1 MSIIWC
7 YIRKFLICL
16 TYYIIF
22 SLIKLNNMK
31 KLLLLGVLVLAVFST
46 SMAQTR
52 QVTGKVT
59 ASEDGTALPGV
70 SVSLKGSS
78 RGTTTAADGTYK
90 ISVGDGAAITFS
102 FVGYKPQTV
111 SVGSQSSINVVLAS
125 DASELNEVVVTALG
139 LTRTKNSLP
148 YAAQQ
153 VKGEELTRV
162 RTGNAIQALSGKVAG
177 LQIIQGNAI
186 GGSTNVVIRGNKSL
200 TGNNQALFVVD
211 GVPIDNTNKNSGN
224 QQTGRGGYDYG
235 NAAAD
240 INPDDI
246 ENMTVLKGAAATA
259 LYGSRASN
267 GVIMITT
274 KKAKRGLGLTINAGL
289 TVGTIDKTTFPTYQ
303 NQYGAG
309 YSDPYQKDGFLYFDA
324 NGDGTNDLVVPTA
337 EDASYG
343 VKFNPSLMVY
353 HWDAFDPAGPNYK
366 KMKPWVAAAN
376 TPVTFYE
383 TAISNNTNIMLDGA
397 NDKGTYKLG
406 FTRNEERGT
415 LPNSNVTKNIV
426 NLGGSYK
433 VNDKFTASAVANFSI
448 VDGKGRYGSGYSG
461 GNVNQNFRQWYQ
473 TNVDLV
479 EQKEAYFRNNQNVTW
494 NWGDPSSA
502 AGLKPIYTDNY
513 YWTRFQNYETDTR
526 TRIFGNTQLDYKAT
540 SYLAFLGRITVD
552 TYNELQEERTAVGSQ
567 ATPGY
572 SRLDRT
578 FNETNYD
585 LMANFDKNVIKD
597 VNVKA
602 LAGLNLRK
610 SYTRAISAGTN
621 GGLIVPGLYS
631 VANSKGTV
639 AAASEGYSPREVF
652 GMFGGLTVTYKDFL
666 TLDGTVRR
674 DKSST
679 LPVENNQYNYYSGSA
694 SWLFSHHIQDL
705 PWLTSGKL
713 RANWATVGNDAP
725 WGAIKNVY
733 DQPSPFGSTILFSV
747 PSTQNNPILK
757 PEQTQSREIGLEMAF
772 LQNRLGFDAT
782 YYQSNTLDQIL
793 PAAVSAATGFSSSY
807 VNAGNIENKGFELSV
822 YATPIKTADFSWNLN
837 ANWTK
842 NQSLVLS
849 LYGVSQNLQLGTF
862 QGGVSLN
869 ATVGQP
875 YGVLQGKT
883 WNLKD
888 GQKLVGS
895 SGRYSISTTTTN
907 NIGNVNPDWIGGLNN
922 TFKYKNVSLS
932 FLIDVKKGGN
942 VFSLDQYYGAAT
954 GVYAESAALNDKGN
968 PSRNSIADG
977 GGIIMPG
984 VKADGTPNDIR
995 VENEYGTYGYAYNPA
1010 AAFVYDATFVKLREA
1025 NMTYS
1030 LPKSIVAKLGG
1041 VKGVDVSV
1049 FGRNL
1054 WIIQK
1059 YVPYADPEE
1068 NLSSGNV
1075 QGNQSGAYP
1084 TTRSIGFNVKLLF

>member
-324 NGDGTNDLVVPTA
+324 NGDGTKDLVVPTA

-585 LMANFDKNVIKD
+585 LMANFDKNIIKD

>member
-1 MSIIWC
+1 
-7 YIRKFLICL
+7 
-16 TYYIIF
+16 
-22 SLIKLNNMK
+22 MK
-31 KLLLLGVLVLAVFST
+31 KLLLLGVLVFAVFST

-78 RGTTTAADGTYK
+78 RGTTSAADGTYT

-224 QQTGRGGYDYG
+224 QTTGRGGYDYG

-289 TVGTIDKTTFPTYQ
+289 TVGTIDKSTFPTYQ

-324 NGDGTNDLVVPTA
+324 NGDGKDDLVVPTA

-366 KMKPWVAAAN
+366 KMKPWVAATN
-376 TPVTFYE
+376 TPATFYE
-383 TAISNNTNIMLDGA
+383 TAISNNTNILLDGA

-433 VNDKFTASAVANFSI
+433 INEKLSAQAVANFSI

-461 GNVNQNFRQWYQ
+461 QNVNQNFRQWYQ

-513 YWTRFQNYETDTR
+513 YWTRYQNYETDSR
-526 TRIFGNTQLDYKAT
+526 TRIFGNAQLDYKAT
-540 SYLAFLGRITVD
+540 SYLAFLGRITLD
-552 TYNELQEERTAVGSQ
+552 TYSELQEERTAVGSQ
-567 ATPGY
+567 AVPSY
-572 SRLDRT
+572 YHLERS

-610 SYTRAISAGTN
+610 SFVRAMSGSTN

-639 AAASEGYSPREVF
+639 AATAEGYSPREVF
-652 GMFGGLTVTYKDFL
+652 GLFGGLTVTYKDFL
-666 TLDGTVRR
+666 TLDGTIRR

-679 LPVENNQYNYYSGSA
+679 LPVENNQYNYYSASM

-733 DQPSPFGSTILFSV
+733 DQPAPFGSTILFSV
-747 PSTQNNPILK
+747 PSTQNNPVLK
-757 PEQTQSREIGLEMAF
+757 PEQTQSREIGLEMSF

-793 PAAVSAATGFSSSY
+793 PAAVSSATGFSSSY

-822 YATPIKTADFSWNLN
+822 YATPIKTADFSWNVN

-849 LYGVSQNLQLGTF
+849 LYGISQNLQLGTF

-883 WNLKD
+883 WV
-888 GQKLVGS
+888 LVNGEKS
-895 SGRYSISTTTTN
+895 VKSNGRYAISTTTTN

-922 TFKYKNVSLS
+922 TFKYKNVSFS
-932 FLIDVKKGGN
+932 FLIDMKKGGN

-1025 NMTYS
+1025 NLTYS
-1030 LPKSIVAKLGG
+1030 LPKSVVAKLGG
-1041 VKGVDVSV
+1041 VKGVDVSI

-1054 WIIQK
+1054 WIIKK
-1059 YVPYADPEE
+1059 YVPYSDPEE
-1068 NLSSGNV
+1068 NLSSGNI

>member
-1 MSIIWC
+1 
-7 YIRKFLICL
+7 
-16 TYYIIF
+16 
-22 SLIKLNNMK
+22 
-31 KLLLLGVLVLAVFST
+31 
-46 SMAQTR
+46 
-52 QVTGKVT
+52 
-59 ASEDGTALPGV
+59 
-70 SVSLKGSS
+70 
-78 RGTTTAADGTYK
+78 
-90 ISVGDGAAITFS
+90 
-102 FVGYKPQTV
+102 
-111 SVGSQSSINVVLAS
+111 
-125 DASELNEVVVTALG
+125 
-139 LTRTKNSLP
+139 
-148 YAAQQ
+148 
-153 VKGEELTRV
+153 
-162 RTGNAIQALSGKVAG
+162 
-177 LQIIQGNAI
+177 
-186 GGSTNVVIRGNKSL
+186 
-200 TGNNQALFVVD
+200 
-211 GVPIDNTNKNSGN
+211 
-224 QQTGRGGYDYG
+224 
-235 NAAAD
+235 
-240 INPDDI
+240 
-246 ENMTVLKGAAATA
+246 
-259 LYGSRASN
+259 
-267 GVIMITT
+267 MITT

-679 LPVENNQYNYYSGSA
+679 LPVENYQYNY
-694 SWLFSHHIQDL
+694 
-705 PWLTSGKL
+705 
-713 RANWATVGNDAP
+713 
-725 WGAIKNVY
+725 
-733 DQPSPFGSTILFSV
+733 
-747 PSTQNNPILK
+747 
-757 PEQTQSREIGLEMAF
+757 
-772 LQNRLGFDAT
+772 
-782 YYQSNTLDQIL
+782 
-793 PAAVSAATGFSSSY
+793 
-807 VNAGNIENKGFELSV
+807 
-822 YATPIKTADFSWNLN
+822 
-837 ANWTK
+837 
-842 NQSLVLS
+842 
-849 LYGVSQNLQLGTF
+849 
-862 QGGVSLN
+862 
-869 ATVGQP
+869 
-875 YGVLQGKT
+875 
-883 WNLKD
+883 
-888 GQKLVGS
+888 
-895 SGRYSISTTTTN
+895 
-907 NIGNVNPDWIGGLNN
+907 
-922 TFKYKNVSLS
+922 
-932 FLIDVKKGGN
+932 
-942 VFSLDQYYGAAT
+942 
-954 GVYAESAALNDKGN
+954 
-968 PSRNSIADG
+968 
-977 GGIIMPG
+977 
-984 VKADGTPNDIR
+984 
-995 VENEYGTYGYAYNPA
+995 
-1010 AAFVYDATFVKLREA
+1010 
-1025 NMTYS
+1025 
-1030 LPKSIVAKLGG
+1030 
-1041 VKGVDVSV
+1041 
-1049 FGRNL
+1049 
-1054 WIIQK
+1054 
-1059 YVPYADPEE
+1059 
-1068 NLSSGNV
+1068 
-1075 QGNQSGAYP
+1075 
-1084 TTRSIGFNVKLLF
+1084 